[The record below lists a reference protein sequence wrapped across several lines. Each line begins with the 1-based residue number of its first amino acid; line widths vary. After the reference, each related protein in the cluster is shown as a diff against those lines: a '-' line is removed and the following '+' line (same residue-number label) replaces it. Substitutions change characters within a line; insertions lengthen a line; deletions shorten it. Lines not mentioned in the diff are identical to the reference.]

1 MGYPFFVVLL
11 FVNLSNE
18 VERIRFIMTETRK
31 WKQSFL
37 IVALGQAVSL
47 LGSHGV
53 QFALIWWLAEQ
64 TASPLMLGASG
75 LAAYLPMTLLSPVAG
90 IAADR
95 FNRKFICIFSDLA
108 MGFCALMY
116 AVLLCWFDLPVW
128 TVFFLLC
135 TRGAGSAFQ
144 QPAIQSILPQLVPAE
159 ELVRTNGWMQL
170 ITAGS
175 FLSGPLIGAAL
186 YAAFPLPVVLMSDVV
201 GAGLASLALAAV
213 KIPRLEKRQRG
224 QKSAAAQF
232 REGLQVFREDS
243 RLFRLVLA
251 QALCMFFYG
260 PLSSFY
266 PLMTSN
272 YFNLPALYGGAAELS
287 FAAGMILS
295 SLLFSSVWKVRRN
308 IGVSYA
314 GLFGMGFGA
323 ALCGV
328 LPPCYGGWF
337 VFALGCALLGA
348 AGNVHLVPLTAY
360 IQKSV
365 APEKMGRAFSVLT
378 LISSVTMPVG
388 LLISSPIAETA
399 GVAVWFLLSGIAI
412 MALAAVVFL
421 LDSWKERRKKV

>member
-170 ITAGS
+170 INAGS
-175 FLSGPLIGAAL
+175 FLIGPIIGAAL

-251 QALCMFFYG
+251 QALCMFFYCF
-260 PLSSFY
+260 SFG
-266 PLMTSN
+266 LC
-272 YFNLPALYGGAAELS
+272 
-287 FAAGMILS
+287 
-295 SLLFSSVWKVRRN
+295 LF
-308 IGVSYA
+308 I
-314 GLFGMGFGA
+314 
-323 ALCGV
+323 
-328 LPPCYGGWF
+328 P
-337 VFALGCALLGA
+337 
-348 AGNVHLVPLTAY
+348 
-360 IQKSV
+360 
-365 APEKMGRAFSVLT
+365 
-378 LISSVTMPVG
+378 
-388 LLISSPIAETA
+388 
-399 GVAVWFLLSGIAI
+399 
-412 MALAAVVFL
+412 
-421 LDSWKERRKKV
+421 

>member
-1 MGYPFFVVLL
+1 M
-11 FVNLSNE
+11 
-18 VERIRFIMTETRK
+18 
-31 WKQSFL
+31 
-37 IVALGQAVSL
+37 
-47 LGSHGV
+47 
-53 QFALIWWLAEQ
+53 EQ
-64 TASPLMLGASG
+64 LQQLMS
-75 LAAYLPMTLLSPVAG
+75 MM
-90 IAADR
+90 
-95 FNRKFICIFSDLA
+95 N
-108 MGFCALMY
+108 
-116 AVLLCWFDLPVW
+116 
-128 TVFFLLC
+128 
-135 TRGAGSAFQ
+135 
-144 QPAIQSILPQLVPAE
+144 
-159 ELVRTNGWMQL
+159 
-170 ITAGS
+170 AGS
-175 FLSGPLIGAAL
+175 FLIGPIIGAAL

-266 PLMTSN
+266 PLMTSD

-412 MALAAVVFL
+412 MALAAGVFL

>member
-1 MGYPFFVVLL
+1 M
-11 FVNLSNE
+11 
-18 VERIRFIMTETRK
+18 
-31 WKQSFL
+31 
-37 IVALGQAVSL
+37 SL

-90 IAADR
+90 IAADL
-95 FNRKFICIFSDLA
+95 IQSEIHLYIFRSWPWA
-108 MGFCALMY
+108 FCALMY

-170 ITAGS
+170 INAGS
-175 FLSGPLIGAAL
+175 FLIGPIIGAAL

-251 QALCMFFYG
+251 QALCMFFLR
-260 PLSSFY
+260 PAVFFLS
-266 PLMTSN
+266 PDD
-272 YFNLPALYGGAAELS
+272 
-287 FAAGMILS
+287 
-295 SLLFSSVWKVRRN
+295 
-308 IGVSYA
+308 
-314 GLFGMGFGA
+314 
-323 ALCGV
+323 
-328 LPPCYGGWF
+328 
-337 VFALGCALLGA
+337 
-348 AGNVHLVPLTAY
+348 
-360 IQKSV
+360 Q
-365 APEKMGRAFSVLT
+365 
-378 LISSVTMPVG
+378 
-388 LLISSPIAETA
+388 
-399 GVAVWFLLSGIAI
+399 
-412 MALAAVVFL
+412 
-421 LDSWKERRKKV
+421 